1 MSAPLPR
8 VHVVPWLRLIG
19 PLVLRD
25 WLAITIGRRI
35 FARRELNE
43 LEMAHELAHVQ
54 QWARYGVAFPL
65 VYLADALRVR
75 RTGKRWY
82 HDNRF
87 EREARE
93 AASRRPSRSKS

>member
-1 MSAPLPR
+1 MTDHR
-8 VHVVPWLRLIG
+8 VIVWPWLRVIG
-19 PLVLRD
+19 SLLVKD

-35 FARRELNE
+35 FAWRPLERAE
-43 LEMAHELAHVQ
+43 LEHELAHVQ
-54 QWARYGVAFPL
+54 QWARHGVTFPF
-65 VYLADALRVR
+65 VYLADSLRAR

-93 AASRRPSRSKS
+93 VASRSTRRS